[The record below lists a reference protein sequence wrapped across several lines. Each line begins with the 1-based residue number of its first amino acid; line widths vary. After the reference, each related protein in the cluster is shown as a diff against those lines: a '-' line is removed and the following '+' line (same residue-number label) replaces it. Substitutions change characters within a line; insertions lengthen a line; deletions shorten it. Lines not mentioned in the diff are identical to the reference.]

1 MLELHEET
9 DEKILTIKMSGKLT
23 KEDYEHFEPEVER
36 LIDKHG
42 TIRVLCEMHD
52 FHGWKIGAL
61 WEDMKFEIKHFANIE
76 RLALVGERKW
86 QEGMAIFCKPFTGA
100 TIRYFDHHELDQAE
114 EWIREAEVGEG
125 TWSC

>member
-1 MLELHEET
+1 MLELHEEA
-9 DEKILTIKMSGKLT
+9 DGKILTVKMSGKLT
-23 KEDYEHFEPEVER
+23 KEDYMHFEPEVER
-36 LIDKHG
+36 LIEKHD

-52 FHGWKIGAL
+52 FHGWKMGAL
-61 WEDMKFEIKHFANIE
+61 WEDMKFDIKHFADIE

-100 TIRYFDHHELDQAE
+100 TIRYFDQNELDQAG
-114 EWIREAEVGEG
+114 EWIREAEVAEG